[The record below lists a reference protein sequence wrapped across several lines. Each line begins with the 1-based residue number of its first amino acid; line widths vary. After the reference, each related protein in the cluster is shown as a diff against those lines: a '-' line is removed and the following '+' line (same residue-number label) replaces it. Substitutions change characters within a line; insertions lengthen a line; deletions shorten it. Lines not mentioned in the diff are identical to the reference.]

1 MTLLEA
7 ALLGIVQGLTEFLP
21 ISSSGHL
28 ILARNWLGL
37 PAEDSAAFV
46 FDVLIQLGTWLAV
59 LAYFRKDLLAIATD
73 MLASL
78 RSRNASQ
85 PMLAN
90 ARLGWL
96 ILLSTLPAILVGWLI
111 KDSMDRFSS
120 LAYTGV
126 FLIVNG
132 LLLVAAEWLGKKQR
146 QLSQLTTA
154 DALWIGVAQIFALLP
169 AVSRSASTLFGGM
182 LRHFDRRQA
191 ARFAFLMSVP
201 VMPAAGFVAL
211 LQLGSLGSAADLLL
225 PLTVGFMAAALVGYA
240 AIRWLLN
247 YLATHSFYPF
257 AAYCAVLGILILLM
271 Q

>member
-1 MTLLEA
+1 MNLIQA

-37 PAEDSAAFV
+37 PAEDASAFV

-59 LAYFRKDLLAIATD
+59 LAYFRKDLLAITTD
-73 MLASL
+73 VLASL
-78 RSRNASQ
+78 RTRKTS
-85 PMLAN
+85 PN

-96 ILLSTLPAILVGWLI
+96 VLLSMLPAVIVGWFI
-111 KDSMDRFSS
+111 KDSMETFSS
-120 LAYTGV
+120 LTYTGI
-126 FLIVNG
+126 FLIVNA

-146 QLSQLTTA
+146 QLSELTAA
-154 DALWIGVAQIFALLP
+154 DAVWIGVAQIFALLP

-182 LRHFDRRQA
+182 LRNLDRRQA

-201 VMPAAGFVAL
+201 IMPAAGIVAL
-211 LQLGSLGSAADLLL
+211 MQLGSLAGAASLLL
-225 PLTVGFMAAALVGYA
+225 PLAVGFTAAAIVGYI
-240 AIRWLLN
+240 AIDLLLR

-257 AAYCAVLGILILLM
+257 AIYCTALGLAILLL

>member
-1 MTLLEA
+1 MNLFQA

-37 PAEDSAAFV
+37 PAEDTSAFV

-73 MLASL
+73 VLASL
-78 RSRNASQ
+78 RTRKTS
-85 PMLAN
+85 PN

-96 ILLSTLPAILVGWLI
+96 VLLSMLPAVIVGWFI
-111 KDSMDRFSS
+111 KDSMETFSS
-120 LAYTGV
+120 LTYTGI
-126 FLIVNG
+126 FLIVNA

-146 QLSQLTTA
+146 QLSELTAT
-154 DALWIGVAQIFALLP
+154 DAVWIGVAQIFALLP

-182 LRHFDRRQA
+182 LRNLDRRQA

-201 VMPAAGFVAL
+201 IMPAAGIVAL
-211 LQLGSLGSAADLLL
+211 MQLGSLAGAASLLL
-225 PLTVGFMAAALVGYA
+225 PLAVGFTAAAIVGYI
-240 AIRWLLN
+240 AIDLLLR

-257 AAYCAVLGILILLM
+257 AIYCTLLGLGILLL

>member
-1 MTLLEA
+1 MTLFQA
-7 ALLGIVQGLTEFLP
+7 AVLGIVQGLTEFLP

-28 ILARNWLGL
+28 ILARNWLSL
-37 PAEDSAAFV
+37 PAEDSTAFV

-59 LAYFRKDLLAIATD
+59 LAYFRNDLLAIAKD
-73 MLASL
+73 MLAGL
-78 RSRNASQ
+78 RTHNAS
-85 PMLAN
+85 PN

-96 ILLSTLPAILVGWLI
+96 VLLSMLPAVVVGWLI
-111 KDSMDRFSS
+111 KDSMDTFSS
-120 LAYTGV
+120 LTYTAI
-126 FLIVNG
+126 FLILNG
-132 LLLVAAEWLGKKQR
+132 LLLGAAELLGKKQR
-146 QLSQLTTA
+146 QLNTLTTA
-154 DALWIGVAQIFALLP
+154 DALWIGAAQILALLP

-201 VMPAAGFVAL
+201 IMPAAGFVAL
-211 LQLGSLGSAADLLL
+211 LQLGNLADAASLLL
-225 PLTVGFMAAALVGYA
+225 PLAVGFVAAALVGYV

-257 AAYCAVLGILILLM
+257 AAYCAVLGILILLL